1 MGDLELRP
9 GKARLGSHG
18 GNAFAVALR
27 DVKGSVHES
36 LEELRSRGAP
46 QISKEI
52 LKSSMLYQIN
62 DSQ

>member
-46 QISKEI
+46 ISKEM
-52 LKSSMLYQIN
+52 KSSKLYQIN